1 MSATPGKFLHAM
13 RSAAPLYSA
22 AVALQRA
29 QVIQRQPSAVSELVK
44 ATDIPSH
51 EVSAN
56 TVVLR
61 FIPYP
66 SSFPLNYAGVMSV
79 PPDFE
84 AKGVGGYSRG
94 NRFTGARPDGSLGLN
109 GSYWGLPDG
118 VAAEDLYYSCLKGW
132 DGSGPQRLLA
142 RTTPMVVQWEK
153 GLLGYGVD
161 AEIPQQL
168 VFSGNCC
175 TDLVVARTIRSIASV
190 NLNLGDP
197 VVQQALDSA
206 ASRWRG
212 LLDSLQYNS
221 IQEGIQDPFF
231 PDFARAIARAAAE
244 KYNPDAIWAQSARI
258 EDASGLAGFDPS
270 RASNL
275 VLVGEGRATLTDRL
289 VGLGVI
295 QIRSDATGVHAEV
308 EPIHGRGA
316 RFDDGVER
324 SLVPVSS
331 ADGKKAAIG

>member
-1 MSATPGKFLHAM
+1 MSAIPGKLLPIVRRAT
-13 RSAAPLYSA
+13 PLYSKVVA
-22 AVALQRA
+22 AQRA
-29 QVIQRQPSAVSELVK
+29 QVLQGQLSAVSDLVK
-44 ATDIPSH
+44 VTDFPVH
-51 EVSAN
+51 LVAAN
-56 TVVLR
+56 QVLLR
-61 FIPYP
+61 FVEYP

-79 PPDFE
+79 PPDIQ
-84 AKGVGGYSRG
+84 AKGVGGYSRD

-118 VAAEDLYYSCLKGW
+118 VAAEDLSYSCLKDW
-132 DGSGPQRLLA
+132 DGCGPKRLLA
-142 RTTPMVVQWEK
+142 HTMPMVVQWQK

-175 TDLVVARTIRSIASV
+175 TDVVVARTIRSIISV

-206 ASRWRG
+206 VSRWRA

-221 IQEGIQDPFF
+221 IQESIADPFF

-244 KYNPDAIWAQSARI
+244 KSNPDAIWAQSARV
-258 EDASGLAGFDPS
+258 EVASGLAGLDTS
-270 RASNL
+270 KASNL
-275 VLVGEGRATLTDRL
+275 VLVGDGRATLTDRL

-295 QIRSDATGVHAEV
+295 QVRSDATGVQASV
-308 EPIHGRGA
+308 EPIHGKGA
-316 RFDDGVER
+316 RFDDGEER
-324 SLVPVSS
+324 SLVPVSK
-331 ADGKKAAIG
+331 ARGKE